1 MYKVIQFFHDLQDY
15 TTTKNGTVY
24 HAYNVGETY
33 PRRGYEPSEDRIKE
47 LSGKD
52 NIRGVTLIELVEEQE
67 KPVEEQEKPVEEQ
80 EKPEKSNKRKAKAEE
95 AADAP
100 EKKAE

>member
-1 MYKVIQFFHDLQDY
+1 MYKVVQFFHDLQDY

-24 HAYNVGETY
+24 HAYDVGDTY
-33 PRRGYEPSEDRIKE
+33 PRRGYEPSEERIKE

-52 NIRGVTLIELVEEQE
+52 NIRGVTLIEL
-67 KPVEEQEKPVEEQ
+67 VEEQEKPVEEQ

>member
-1 MYKVIQFFHDLQDY
+1 MYKVVQSFHDLQDF

-24 HAYNVGETY
+24 HAYDVGDTY
-33 PRRGYEPSEDRIKE
+33 PRRGYDPSEERIKE

-52 NIRGVTLIELVEEQE
+52 NIRGVPLIELAG
-67 KPVEEQEKPVEEQ
+67 EQ
-80 EKPEKSNKRKAKAEE
+80 EKPEKSNKRKSKAEE
-95 AADAP
+95 AAEAP

>member
-1 MYKVIQFFHDLQDY
+1 MYKVTHFFHDLQDY

-24 HAYNVGETY
+24 HAYDVGDTY
-33 PRRGYEPSEDRIKE
+33 PRRGYEPSEERIKE

-67 KPVEEQEKPVEEQ
+67 KP
-80 EKPEKSNKRKAKAEE
+80 EKSNKRKAKSEE
-95 AADAP
+95 AAEAP
-100 EKKAE
+100 DKKAE

>member
-1 MYKVIQFFHDLQDY
+1 MYKVVQFFHDLQDY

-24 HAYNVGETY
+24 HAYDVGDTY
-33 PRRGYEPSEDRIKE
+33 PRRGYEPSEERIKE

-67 KPVEEQEKPVEEQ
+67 KPVEEQEKP
-80 EKPEKSNKRKAKAEE
+80 EKSNKRKAKAGL
-95 AADAP
+95 
-100 EKKAE
+100 